1 MKVGTRLR
9 GAFAIYIALLAVVVV
24 YHVRTLQRA
33 VESGQTLSAIASR
46 IRAIANDEVARVTRM
61 SNDAEKFL
69 VTHDRGYVD
78 DLAATAAR
86 YAMELTGL
94 NTASLTAAER
104 AQFTP
109 LLASWREA
117 ERSLAQVQA
126 VNVTDTAAVRVVVG
140 ELQTKLDAIRA
151 GTLRLG
157 AASQDAMTSELRD
170 SELAAVAAERVSWL
184 AAAGALVLSIVLS
197 ALLVRSIV
205 APLERLTEGTRA
217 VSGGRFGHRLEAK
230 GNDELA
236 QVTRDFNSMTER
248 LDELDRMKRDFVAKV
263 SHDLKTPLSSMQE
276 TIGVL
281 LDEVPGPLTETQRR
295 LLDLNQESGRR
306 LAAMLGKL
314 LDLSRIEAGLE
325 PDFELL
331 DLMQVIDRAV
341 THATPAGSARG
352 VSITVTHPT
361 ARLLVRGDASGLMQ
375 VVDNLIE
382 NAVKFSE
389 PGGAVRVTVAEQTA
403 RGNIPAARWA
413 VLRKNGLR
421 GLRGGAV
428 LLSVADEGP
437 GIPDEDKERVFARF
451 YQTDAGRAVRG
462 RGVGLGLTICQE
474 IIAAHGG
481 AIWADDNEPRGTVF
495 HVLLPG
501 AVRVP
506 DDLAR
511 PALAMGALVLALTAT
526 GCATSRFDRLL
537 SQERW
542 MDAAQVFSADSSLLN
557 DEGALYRAAVLF
569 SSPGRPTYDPDHART
584 LLQRLL
590 VRYPAGEHA
599 EAARDRLAL
608 LDDARR
614 VREDAEIR
622 IHDAETN
629 IAALEGELNRLRARL
644 DTTRMNLD
652 GARRTV
658 ARLESEA
665 RDREEQ
671 LRNLRLELER
681 LKAIDLKPRS
691 GRPPG

>member
-9 GAFAIYIALLAVVVV
+9 GAFAIYIALLAAVVL
-24 YHVRTLQRA
+24 YHVRTIERA
-33 VESGQTLSAIASR
+33 VDSGQTLSAISSR
-46 IRAIANDEVARVTRM
+46 IRVIANDEVARVARM
-61 SNDAEKFL
+61 TDDAEKFL

-86 YAMELTGL
+86 YGIELAGL
-94 NTASLTAAER
+94 NAASLSPGER
-104 AQFTP
+104 EQLAP
-109 LLASWREA
+109 LQASWRDVQGRIA
-117 ERSLAQVQA
+117 SLKSSNTAD
-126 VNVTDTAAVRVVVG
+126 TTAAGRAVVALRRALDDVRV
-140 ELQTKLDAIRA
+140 
-151 GTLRLG
+151 GTERLG
-157 AASQDAMTSELRD
+157 AASQDAMTNELRD
-170 SELAAVAAERVSWL
+170 SEQAAVAAERVSWL
-184 AAAGALVLSIVLS
+184 AAAGALVLSIILS

-205 APLERLTEGTRA
+205 PPLERLTEATRA

-230 GNDELA
+230 GDDELA
-236 QVTRDFNSMTER
+236 QVTRDFNSMIER

-281 LDEVPGPLTETQRR
+281 LDEVPGPLTEKQRR

-306 LAAMLGKL
+306 LSAMLGKL

-331 DLMQVIDRAV
+331 DVMQVIDRAV
-341 THATPAGSARG
+341 SHASPAVAARG
-352 VSITVTHPT
+352 VRIGVAQPAT
-361 ARLLVRGDASGLMQ
+361 RLIVRGDASGLIQ

-389 PGGAVRVTVAEQTA
+389 PGGDVRVAIAEQPV
-403 RGNIPAARWA
+403 RGNIPPARWA
-413 VLRKNGLR
+413 VLRRNGLR

-428 LLSVADEGP
+428 LISVADEGP

-451 YQTDAGRAVRG
+451 YQAEAGRAVRG

-474 IIAAHGG
+474 IVAAHGG

-511 PALAMGALVLALTAT
+511 PVLAVGALVLALTAT
-526 GCATSRFDRLL
+526 GCATSQFDRLL

-542 MDAAQVFSADSSLLN
+542 TDAAQVFAADSSLMN
-557 DEGALYRAAVLF
+557 DEGALYRAAMLF
-569 SSPGRPTYDPDHART
+569 SSPGKPTYTPARART

-590 VRYPAGEHA
+590 TRYPGGEHA
-599 EAARDRLAL
+599 AAARDRLAL
-608 LDDARR
+608 LDDARLE
-614 VREDAEIR
+614 REAAELRIRDAEA
-622 IHDAETN
+622 H
-629 IAALEGELNRLRARL
+629 IAALEGEIGQLRARL
-644 DTTRMNLD
+644 DS
-652 GARRTV
+652 ARVEADSMRRAN
-658 ARLESEA
+658 ARLEADA

-671 LRNLRLELER
+671 LRSLRLELER
-681 LKAIDLKPRS
+681 LKAIDLKPRG
-691 GRPPG
+691 GRPPV